1 MGAMSQKTGNTERP
15 LRADAQ
21 RNYAHLID
29 VAHRVFMKKGPDAS
43 LEEIARKAE
52 VGIGTLYRHFP
63 TRTDLLQSVY
73 AEQIEALI
81 ARAYMLRD
89 TLPPREALLAFLDA
103 AAEHMM
109 TYKALKAC
117 LISAG
122 EGAAKSHQQWAQRL
136 REAIGALLAA
146 AEKAGA
152 IRGGLE
158 PMDLMKLVHAITVAA
173 EKSPDSA
180 AQVKRL
186 LGIMTDGLVRRS

>member
-1 MGAMSQKTGNTERP
+1 MGTMSQKTENRP

-21 RNYAHLID
+21 KNYAHLLD
-29 VAHRVFMKKGPDAS
+29 VAHKVFMKKGPDAS
-43 LEEIARKAE
+43 LEEIARTAE

-81 ARAYMLRD
+81 AQAYGLRD
-89 TLPPREALLAFLDA
+89 SLPPREALLSFLDA

-109 TYKALKAC
+109 KYKALKAC

-122 EGAAKSHQQWAQRL
+122 EGAARSHQQWAPRL
-136 REAIGALLAA
+136 REAVGALLAG

-152 IRGGLE
+152 
-158 PMDLMKLVHAITVAA
+158 
-173 EKSPDSA
+173 
-180 AQVKRL
+180 
-186 LGIMTDGLVRRS
+186 VRPGF